1 MLPTI
6 AILAICLLSLPGVPH
21 ACAVCFR
28 TFSFS
33 LDASA
38 AAVPG
43 PESSDT
49 VDPKAST
56 VQATSANAELQPG
69 SRLAI
74 VRYVSGEYARVVTAL
89 PRTKT
94 GFKIDVGHPLDEG
107 TLKHELANRG
117 VAASPGDRVQITKV
131 DFRSKEILLEING
144 GPRGHYR
151 LRDHL
156 QIGMG
161 GPTTPIATTTTA
173 RPGESSTGLGAL
185 LVLDYGRPIPEMSPD
200 DVKQQLAAFLDFSK
214 EQSATVNWVE
224 TLPPEI
230 RQAIADK
237 KAAVGMSHDMV
248 LAAMGHP
255 DKKVRERDAQGEDTE
270 DWIYGAP
277 PAKVTFVTFI
287 GDKVTRVKEFN

>member
-21 ACAVCFR
+21 ACAVCFH
-28 TFSFS
+28 TFASSFDS
-33 LDASA
+33 NATT
-38 AAVPG
+38 VPG
-43 PESSDT
+43 SSGA
-49 VDPKAST
+49 VDPKMST
-56 VQATSANAELQPG
+56 APATSANAELQPG

-144 GPRGHYR
+144 GTRGRYR

-161 GPTTPIATTTTA
+161 GPTTPISTTTS
-173 RPGESSTGLGAL
+173 RPGESSSGLGAL
-185 LVLDYGRPIPEMSPD
+185 LVLDYGRPIPEMSPE

-224 TLPPEI
+224 TLPPEL

-237 KAAVGMSHDMV
+237 KAVVGMNHDMV
-248 LAAMGHP
+248 LAALGHP

-277 PAKVTFVTFI
+277 PAKVTFVTFV
-287 GDKVTRVKEFN
+287 GDKVTRVHEFN